1 MVGPSHGVPGQEA
14 SSQGHAGGQQELEA
28 GPSQH
33 GQGCSEGAAAAF
45 QGTCAAAPRGH
56 AVSRGRH
63 TRPGCAG
70 HARPTFVQLS
80 SVVGALP
87 NVSFPVVHG
96 KPVLRGK
103 PIVCREPI
111 LQGLFGQQGA
121 SLVQFIEYLQVQRIN
136 SRQRRVSPEGPSRR
150 GRECTGR
157 TPPRGGAL
165 GRVAAPVLPRLRALV
180 DTPRGWTGESRK
192 HCPPPPW
199 DPQHDRLRVLSISS
213 KKQEKTRD
221 VGGGSPGRADWS

>member
-1 MVGPSHGVPGQEA
+1 MEVGQAGGREVAQRGTVGPSHGVPGQEA
-14 SSQGHAGGQQELEA
+14 SGQGHAGSQQELEA

-33 GQGCSEGAAAAF
+33 GQGCSKGAAAAF

-56 AVSRGRH
+56 AMSGGRH

-87 NVSFPVVHG
+87 HISFPFVHG

-103 PIVCREPI
+103 SAVRGKPIVRREPV

-121 SLVQFIEYLQVQRIN
+121 SLVQFTEYLQVQRID
-136 SRQRRVSPEGPSRR
+136 SRHRRLSPEGPSRQ
-150 GRECTGR
+150 GRECTGQ

-165 GRVAAPVLPRLRALV
+165 GRVAVPVLPRLRAQA
-180 DTPRGWTGESRK
+180 DTPGRWTGQSRK
-192 HCPPPPW
+192 HCPPPRGIPSTS
-199 DPQHDRLRVLSISS
+199 LFA
-213 KKQEKTRD
+213 
-221 VGGGSPGRADWS
+221 GAGYF